1 MYLLERYIFR
11 RVFAS
16 FIVTLAALTATVW
29 LSQALRQFDLI
40 TARGQTIVTF
50 LTLTGLL
57 VPTLVMLV
65 APISLLIAVLYV
77 LNTMNG
83 DSELAI
89 INGSGAPQG
98 IIVRPVLWVGVLVT
112 FVVAAISLYI
122 APKTQQLTRDLLIRV
137 NSDIVTSV
145 LREGTFVK
153 LADGLTIHVKDRG
166 RDGSLDGIFV
176 ADEREPEQTVTY
188 LARRGAVLD
197 NPIGSFLIMENG
209 TIQRENKRDGS
220 ISLVEFQSYAFDLSQ
235 LTTAGS
241 TASYSP
247 TERPTSELVNPDPN
261 DPLYKRYPERFRS
274 ELHDRLSAPLYAL
287 VFALVPLAFLGHA
300 RTSRQGRGAAITGTV
315 LVAVGV
321 RALAF
326 VVAGMA
332 ATSPVW
338 LPYLYALPLI
348 AVALSLLIGFGVL
361 RPRLPRWMIVLYDM
375 AVSPITSRLDRSTA
389 RRA

>member
-11 RVFAS
+11 RIFAS
-16 FIVTLAALTATVW
+16 FIITLAALSATVW

-50 LTLTGLL
+50 LSLTGLL
-57 VPTLVMLV
+57 IPTLVMLV
-65 APISLLIAVLYV
+65 APIALLIAVLYV

-98 IIVRPVLWVGVLVT
+98 IIVRPVLWIGAIVT
-112 FVVAAISLYI
+112 FAVAAISLYV
-122 APKTQQLTRDLLIRV
+122 APMTQQMTRDMLIRI

-145 LREGTFVK
+145 LREGSFVG
-153 LADGLTIHVKDRG
+153 LTQGLTIHVKGRG

-209 TIQRENKRDGS
+209 VIQRENARDGS

-235 LTTAGS
+235 LTKAGG

-261 DPLYKRYPERFRS
+261 DPLYQRYPERFRS

-287 VFALVPLAFLGHA
+287 VFALVPLAFFGQA
-300 RTSRQGRGAAITGTV
+300 RTSRQGRGAAITATV
-315 LVAVGV
+315 LTAIGV

-326 VVAGMA
+326 VLVGMA

-338 LPYLYALPLI
+338 LPYLYAVPLI
-348 AVALSLLIGFGVL
+348 TAAISLLIGFAVL
-361 RPRLPRWMIVLYDM
+361 RPRLPRWLIALYDI
-375 AVSPITSRLDRSTA
+375 ATAPITSRIQRSAA

>member
-40 TARGQTIVTF
+40 TVRGQTIVTF
-50 LTLTGLL
+50 FTFTGLL
-57 VPTLVMLV
+57 LPTLVMLV
-65 APISLLIAVLYV
+65 APIALLIAVLYI
-77 LNTMNG
+77 LNTMNS

-98 IIVRPVLWVGVLVT
+98 IIVRPVLWVGVIVT
-112 FVVAAISLYI
+112 FAVAAISLYI
-122 APKTQQLTRDLLIRV
+122 APKTQQMTRDLLVRI

-153 LADGLTIHVKDRG
+153 LADGLTIHVKGRG

-176 ADEREPEQTVTY
+176 ADERETEQKVTY

-235 LTTAGS
+235 LTKAGS

-247 TERPTSELVNPDPN
+247 TERPTSELVNPDPS
-261 DPLYKRYPERFRS
+261 DPLYQRYPERFRS
-274 ELHDRLSAPLYAL
+274 ELHDRLSAPLYVL
-287 VFALVPLAFLGHA
+287 VFALVPLAFLGQA
-300 RTSRQGRGAAITGTV
+300 RTSRQGRGAAITGSV

-326 VVAGMA
+326 VLAGMA

-338 LPYLYALPLI
+338 LPYLYAVPLI
-348 AVALSLLIGFGVL
+348 TIALSLLIGFGIL
-361 RPRLPRWMIVLYDM
+361 RPRLPRWMIAIYSA
-375 AVSPITSRLDRSTA
+375 AVSPITSRLDRSAA

>member
-16 FIVTLAALTATVW
+16 FLITLAALSATVW

-40 TARGQTIVTF
+40 TARGQSIITF

-57 VPTLVMLV
+57 VPTMVMLV
-65 APISLLIAVLYV
+65 APVALLIAVLYV

-98 IIVRPVLWVGVLVT
+98 IIVRPVLWTGVIVT
-112 FVVAAISLYI
+112 CVVAAISLYI
-122 APKTQQLTRDLLIRV
+122 APKTQQMTRDLLVRI
-137 NSDIVTSV
+137 NSEIVTSV

-176 ADEREPEQTVTY
+176 ADEREAEQTVTY

-209 TIQRENKRDGS
+209 TIQRQNKRDGS

-235 LTTAGS
+235 LTKAGA

-247 TERPTSELVNPDPN
+247 TERPTSELAHPDPN

-287 VFALVPLAFLGHA
+287 VFALVPLAFLGQA
-300 RTSRQGRGAAITGTV
+300 RTSRQGRGAAITASV
-315 LVAVGV
+315 LTAVGV

-326 VVAGMA
+326 VLAGMA
-332 ATSPVW
+332 AASPVW
-338 LPYLYALPLI
+338 LPYLYAVPMV
-348 AVALSLLIGFGVL
+348 AAALSLLIGFGVL
-361 RPRLPRWMIVLYDM
+361 RPRLPRWLIALYEM
-375 AVSPITSRLDRSTA
+375 AAAPITSRIDRSAA